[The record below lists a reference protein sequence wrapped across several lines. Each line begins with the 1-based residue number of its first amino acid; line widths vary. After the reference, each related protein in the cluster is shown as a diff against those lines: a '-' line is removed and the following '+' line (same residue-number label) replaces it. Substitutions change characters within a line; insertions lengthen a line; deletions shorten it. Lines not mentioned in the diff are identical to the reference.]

1 MRPKDGGPEL
11 AALPNLSLRTKGVL
25 VVAIPVCALLV
36 AMVVFY
42 RFDQNLQ
49 EEQVAVERSF
59 NVRSDI
65 RDILIGMVDAETGIR
80 GFLLSHNR
88 SFLEP
93 YESARRQLPHVLDH
107 LHRTISPEQAPRLAS
122 VDELV
127 GRILASLDR
136 GRQTPGETA
145 LDQLQA
151 DKMAMDTLRGQLAAM
166 QEHEDRLLALHT
178 AEEGRLEAWLRSALF
193 AGGALGLLGGIV
205 GVLLFTAGIAR
216 RIERLANEAREVA
229 GGHIIDHPISGH
241 DELAHLE
248 RTLQQTSQLLARQ
261 STELRAGQSALEE
274 LVMDRTAELETANE
288 ELRQMKEISEAV
300 IESSPLAIWAI
311 DLKGKVQF
319 WNSAAERIFGWAAN
333 DVIGRWLP
341 VIPPDQ
347 VEEYD
352 DWVEG
357 FRKGSMVSGVER
369 KRQRK
374 DGKLID
380 VVVWTAPLR
389 DAAGEI
395 RGTLAIDSDV
405 SQHKLL
411 EEQFRQSQK
420 LEAVGQLAG
429 GVAHDFNNL
438 LTIIQGYTEMVMMEA
453 PEAGMQE
460 YAQEIQYA
468 ATRATALTTQLLAFS
483 RRQISQPKVL
493 DMNEVVSHSMKLLRR
508 IIGEDIDVSASLD
521 PTVGRVKIDPV
532 HIDQVIMNLAVNARD
547 AMPQG
552 GRLSIQTSNTF
563 LDQHYIDRHIG
574 VAPGAYSM
582 LAISDTGTGMTAETR
597 SRLFEP
603 FFTTKEAGKGTG
615 LGLAI
620 VYGIVKQAGGEI
632 MVYSELGRGTT
643 FKIYLPM
650 VEVPSSFS
658 AAEQRGSE
666 MGGTETILV
675 CEDDPKIRR
684 LVEVMLGR
692 RGYRVISSGDP
703 AEALEVARNF
713 AEPIHLL
720 LTDIVMPHISGFE
733 LAQSVTELR
742 PSVHVLYMSGYTDNR
757 MTGTKT
763 LAVDVPFLQ
772 KPFTAAAL
780 MTKVREAITQNRD
793 QGLGIRD

>member
-1 MRPKDGGPEL
+1 MHSKDGGAEI

-25 VVAIPVCALLV
+25 VVAIPVCALLM
-36 AMVVFY
+36 AMAVFY
-42 RFDQNLQ
+42 RFDQQLRQ
-49 EEQVAVERSF
+49 AQAAVERGSGL
-59 NVRSDI
+59 RSDI
-65 RDILIGMVDAETGIR
+65 RDILIGMVDAETSVR
-80 GFLLSHNR
+80 GYLLSHN
-88 SFLEP
+88 SAFLEP
-93 YESARRQLPHVLDH
+93 YEAARLRLPQVLDH

-127 GRILASLDR
+127 RRILASLDH
-136 GRQTPGETA
+136 GRQAPGETA
-145 LDQLQA
+145 AGQLEA
-151 DKMAMDTLRGQLAAM
+151 DKAAMDDLRGQLRAM

-178 AEEGRLEAWLRSALF
+178 AQERRLETWLRSALF

-205 GVLLFTAGIAR
+205 GVLLFTTSIGR
-216 RIERLANEAREVA
+216 RIELLVEEAREVA
-229 GGHIIDHPISGH
+229 AGRVISHPISGH

-248 RTLQQTSQLLARQ
+248 RTLQKTSELLASQ
-261 STELRAGQSALEE
+261 SAQLRSGQSDLETR
-274 LVMDRTAELETANE
+274 VRSRTAELESANE
-288 ELRQMKEISEAV
+288 ELRQAKEVSEAV
-300 IESSPLAIWAI
+300 IQSSPLAIWAI
-311 DLKGKVQF
+311 DLEGKVQF
-319 WNSAAERIFGWAAN
+319 WNPAAESIFGWAAE
-333 DVIGRWLP
+333 DVIGRSLP
-341 VIPPDQ
+341 IVPQDQ
-347 VEEYD
+347 IEEYD
-352 DWVEG
+352 EWVED
-357 FRKGSMVSGVER
+357 FRIGEVISGVER

-380 VVVWTAPLR
+380 VVIWTAPLR

-395 RGTLAIDSDV
+395 RGTIAIDSDV

-438 LTIIQGYTEMVMMEA
+438 LTIIQGYTEMIMIEA
-453 PEAGMQE
+453 QDAGLRE

-493 DMNEVVSHSMKLLRR
+493 DLNEVVGHSMKLLRR
-508 IIGEDIDVSASLD
+508 IIGEDIDVSASMD
-521 PTVGRVKIDPV
+521 PTVGKVKIDPV

-547 AMPQG
+547 AMPNG
-552 GRLSIQTSNTF
+552 GRLSIQTTNTF
-563 LDQHYIDRHIG
+563 LDEHYIDRHIG
-574 VAPGAYSM
+574 VTPGAYCM

-643 FKIYLPM
+643 FKIYLPL
-650 VEVPSSFS
+650 VDVSASIA
-658 AAEQRGSE
+658 AAEHRGSE
-666 MGGTETILV
+666 MGGTETVLL

-703 AEALEVARNF
+703 EEALDIVRKYT
-713 AEPIHLL
+713 EPIQLL
-720 LTDIVMPHISGFE
+720 LTDIVMPGASGFD
-733 LAQSVTELR
+733 LAQSALKLR
-742 PSVHVLYMSGYTDNR
+742 PHMRVLYMSGYTDNQ
-757 MTGTKT
+757 MNGTKT
-763 LAVDVPFLQ
+763 LADDLPFLQ

-780 MTKVREAITQNRD
+780 MSKVREALTQN
-793 QGLGIRD
+793 QGSGIGD